1 MQSEL
6 HSKDLL
12 TLFRVMVANNGSA
25 FGVLAD
31 ILLRKLR
38 VLIQDAS
45 DTRRIAAYM
54 AILLT
59 VLVG

>member
-1 MQSEL
+1 
-6 HSKDLL
+6 
-12 TLFRVMVANNGSA
+12 MVANNGSA